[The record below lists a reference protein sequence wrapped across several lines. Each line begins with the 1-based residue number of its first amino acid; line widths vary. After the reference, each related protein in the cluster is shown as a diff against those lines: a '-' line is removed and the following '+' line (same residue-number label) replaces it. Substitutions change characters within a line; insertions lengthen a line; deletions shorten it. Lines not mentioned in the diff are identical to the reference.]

1 MIFTRLFWGG
11 LKPVSPL
18 SRRSILT
25 GYLVRAWF
33 LFLASAG
40 LEAVADDTASV
51 DAIIDASYE
60 VISGPVGFVYDA
72 ERDETIH
79 TPDAAITKFFWMALF
94 SSTALKPS
102 KRRL

>member
-1 MIFTRLFWGG
+1 MIRYSQF
-11 LKPVSPL
+11 
-18 SRRSILT
+18 
-25 GYLVRAWF
+25 
-33 LFLASAG
+33 AG
-40 LEAVADDTASV
+40 LMICLLFSSVSTADDTASV
-51 DAIIDASYE
+51 DAIIDAYYE
-60 VISGPVGFVYDA
+60 VISGPVGFVCDA